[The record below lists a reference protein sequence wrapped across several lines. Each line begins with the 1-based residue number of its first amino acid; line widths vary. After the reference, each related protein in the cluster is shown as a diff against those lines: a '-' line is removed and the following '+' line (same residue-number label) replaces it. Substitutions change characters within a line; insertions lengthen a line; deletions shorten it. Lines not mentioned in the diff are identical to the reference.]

1 MPGDVRIAR
10 RSSQLRRQPEC
21 MSVEAALVCAL
32 DKIGQMDFRLYRTQC
47 SMAILTLLLSTV
59 LATPQDASPARRSS
73 SKSTHKSSAPR
84 KTSTPDL
91 GTVADSTYRNA
102 FFGFSYKIPFGWV
115 ERTEDMRDDSEA
127 GKSLVLLAVFER
139 PPEATGN
146 TVNSAV
152 VIAAESVSSYPGLKT
167 AADYFGPLTE
177 VTLSKGFKVVNEP
190 FDFSSGA
197 NQLVRSDFSKEVG
210 TLTMHQSSVVLLKK
224 GYVVSF
230 TVIGGSEDEVD
241 ELLERLN
248 FSAGSPARK
257 NPKSR

>member
-1 MPGDVRIAR
+1 
-10 RSSQLRRQPEC
+10 
-21 MSVEAALVCAL
+21 
-32 DKIGQMDFRLYRTQC
+32 MDFRLYRAQY
-47 SMAILTLLLSTV
+47 SLAILTLLLSTR
-59 LATPQDASPARRSS
+59 LATPQDASPARQSS
-73 SKSTHKSSAPR
+73 SKSSMKSSAPG
-84 KTSTPDL
+84 KTPDL

-102 FFGFSYKIPFGWV
+102 FFGFSYKIPYGWV
-115 ERTEDMRDDSEA
+115 ERTEDMRDDGEA

-152 VIAAESVSSYPGLKT
+152 VIAAESVSSYPSLKT

-190 FDFSSGA
+190 FDFSGGA
-197 NQLVRSDFSKEVG
+197 NQLVRGDFSKEVG

-224 GYVVSF
+224 SYVVSF

-241 ELLERLN
+241 ELLEKLN
-248 FSAGSPARK
+248 FSAGSPSWK
-257 NPKSR
+257 NPESK

>member
-1 MPGDVRIAR
+1 
-10 RSSQLRRQPEC
+10 
-21 MSVEAALVCAL
+21 
-32 DKIGQMDFRLYRTQC
+32 MDFRLYLTQY
-47 SMAILTLLLSTV
+47 SIATLTLLLSTP
-59 LATPQDASPARRSS
+59 LATPQASSPAGQSS
-73 SKSTHKSSAPR
+73 SKPSIKSSSPA

-91 GTVADSTYRNA
+91 GTVVDNTYRNT
-102 FFGFSYKIPFGWV
+102 FFGFAYKIPFGWV

-127 GKSLVLLAVFER
+127 GKSMVLLAVFER
-139 PPEATGN
+139 PPEATGR

-152 VIAAESVSSYPGLKT
+152 VIAAESVSAYPRLKT

-190 FDFSSGA
+190 FDFSGGA
-197 NQLVRSDFSKEVG
+197 NQLVRGDFSKDIG

-241 ELLERLN
+241 ELLERLS
-248 FSAGSPARK
+248 FSAGSPRRK
-257 NPKSR
+257 NPKSK

>member
-1 MPGDVRIAR
+1 MPGDARIAR
-10 RSSQLRRQPEC
+10 RSSQLRRRPERGTC
-21 MSVEAALVCAL
+21 IGSCSC
-32 DKIGQMDFRLYRTQC
+32 KISQMDCRLYRPQC
-47 SMAILTLLLSTV
+47 SIALLTLLLSTP
-59 LATPQDASPARRSS
+59 LAAPQAASPARQSP
-73 SKSTHKSSAPR
+73 SKSSVKSPAPG
-84 KTSTPDL
+84 KTPDL
-91 GTVADSTYRNA
+91 GAVIDSTYRNA

-115 ERTEDMRDDSEA
+115 ERTEDMRDDGEA

-152 VIAAESVSSYPGLKT
+152 VIAAERVTSYPGLKT

-190 FDFSSGA
+190 FDFSGGA
-197 NQLVRSDFSKEVG
+197 NQLVRGDFSKEIG

-224 GYVVSF
+224 GYVVSV

-241 ELLERLN
+241 ELLEKLS
-248 FSAGSPARK
+248 FSIGSQNRK
-257 NPKSR
+257 NPKSK

>member
-1 MPGDVRIAR
+1 
-10 RSSQLRRQPEC
+10 
-21 MSVEAALVCAL
+21 
-32 DKIGQMDFRLYRTQC
+32 MDFRPYRSQF
-47 SMAILTLLLSTV
+47 SIAILTLLLSTP
-59 LATPQDASPARRSS
+59 LATPQNVSPASRQSS
-73 SKSTHKSSAPR
+73 SKSSIKSSASG

-91 GTVADSTYRNA
+91 GTVADSTYRNT

-115 ERTEDMRDDSEA
+115 ERTADMRDDGEA

-167 AADYFGPLTE
+167 AVDYFSPLTE

-190 FDFSSGA
+190 FDFSGDA
-197 NQLVRSDFSKEVG
+197 NQLVRGDFSKEVG

-224 GYVVSF
+224 GYVVTF

-241 ELLERLN
+241 ELLEKLS
-248 FSAGSPARK
+248 FSVGSPSRK
-257 NPKSR
+257 NPKSK

>member
-1 MPGDVRIAR
+1 
-10 RSSQLRRQPEC
+10 
-21 MSVEAALVCAL
+21 
-32 DKIGQMDFRLYRTQC
+32 MDFRLYRAQY
-47 SMAILTLLLSTV
+47 SIAILTLLLSIPV
-59 LATPQDASPARRSS
+59 ATPQAVSSARQSS
-73 SKSTHKSSAPR
+73 SKSSIKSSASD

-91 GTVADSTYRNA
+91 GTVADSTYRNT

-115 ERTEDMRDDSEA
+115 ERTEDMRDDAEE

-152 VIAAESVSSYPGLKT
+152 VIAAESLSAYPGLKT

-177 VTLSKGFKVVNEP
+177 VTLSQGFKVVNEP
-190 FDFSSGA
+190 FDFSGGA
-197 NQLVRSDFSKEVG
+197 NQLVRGDFSKEVG

-241 ELLERLN
+241 ELLEKLS
-248 FSAGSPARK
+248 FSAGSPSRK
-257 NPKSR
+257 NPKSK

>member
-1 MPGDVRIAR
+1 MDC
-10 RSSQLRRQPEC
+10 QP
-21 MSVEAALVCAL
+21 S
-32 DKIGQMDFRLYRTQC
+32 RTQY
-47 SMAILTLLLSTV
+47 SIAILTLLLSAP
-59 LATPQDASPARRSS
+59 LAIAQDASPARQSS
-73 SKSTHKSSAPR
+73 SKSSMKSSASG

-91 GTVADSTYRNA
+91 GAVTGSTYRNT

-115 ERTEDMRDDSEA
+115 ERTENMRDDGEE

-152 VIAAESVSSYPGLKT
+152 VIAAESVSAYPGLKT

-190 FDFSSGA
+190 FDFSGGA
-197 NQLVRSDFSKEVG
+197 NQLVRGDFSKEVG
-210 TLTMHQSSVVLLKK
+210 TLTMHQSSVVLVKK

-230 TVIGGSEDEVD
+230 TVIAGSEDEVD
-241 ELLERLN
+241 ELLEKLS
-248 FSAGSPARK
+248 FSVGGPSRK
-257 NPKSR
+257 NPKSK

>member
-1 MPGDVRIAR
+1 M
-10 RSSQLRRQPEC
+10 
-21 MSVEAALVCAL
+21 
-32 DKIGQMDFRLYRTQC
+32 K
-47 SMAILTLLLSTV
+47 
-59 LATPQDASPARRSS
+59 SPAPG
-73 SKSTHKSSAPR
+73 K
-84 KTSTPDL
+84 TPDL

-115 ERTEDMRDDSEA
+115 ERTEDMRGDGED

-152 VIAAESVSSYPGLKT
+152 VIASESVSSYPSLKT

-197 NQLVRSDFSKEVG
+197 NQLVRGDFSKEVG
-210 TLTMHQSSVVLLKK
+210 TLTMHQSSVALLRK

-230 TVIGGSEDEVD
+230 TVIGGSGDEVD
-241 ELLERLN
+241 ELLEKLS
-248 FSAGSPARK
+248 FGAGSPSRK

>member
-1 MPGDVRIAR
+1 
-10 RSSQLRRQPEC
+10 
-21 MSVEAALVCAL
+21 
-32 DKIGQMDFRLYRTQC
+32 MDCRPSRTQY
-47 SMAILTLLLSTV
+47 SIAILTLLLSTP
-59 LATPQDASPARRSS
+59 LAIPQDASPERQSS
-73 SKSTHKSSAPR
+73 SKSSMKSSVSG

-91 GTVADSTYRNA
+91 GAVTGSTYRNT

-115 ERTEDMRDDSEA
+115 ERTEDMRDDGEE

-177 VTLSKGFKVVNEP
+177 VTLSKGFKVVNAP
-190 FDFSSGA
+190 FDFPGGA
-197 NQLVRSDFSKEVG
+197 NQLVRGDFSKEVG
-210 TLTMHQSSVVLLKK
+210 TLTMHQSSVVMLKK
-224 GYVVSF
+224 GYVVSL

-241 ELLERLN
+241 ELLEKLS
-248 FSAGSPARK
+248 FAAGSPSRK